1 MKTTIALAAL
11 AIATSYA
18 LPASAADYPRDV
30 TCRGPVEAWLGD
42 LNRPHRDVGRCYA
55 ADKASAAVIDAACE
69 KDKPC
74 VIRARVTKRDTP
86 ALMPRNF
93 NVVRVLSARPAR

>member
-11 AIATSYA
+11 AIATSDA

-55 ADKASAAVIDAACE
+55 ADAASPPRLSMRRARRISLAS
-69 KDKPC
+69 
-74 VIRARVTKRDTP
+74 IRASRYVPRDTP
-86 ALMPRNF
+86 
-93 NVVRVLSARPAR
+93 SAACLEISTS